1 MKWVMNQCGSV
12 YPERRRRLPDP
23 GDRPGADVVIY
34 DGSCGLCRGTVR
46 WLDRLDRGGR
56 LAFLPLQD
64 DRVARRYP
72 DLTLRELQKHVH
84 VVDTRGRRRKG
95 AGAVRYLA
103 RRLPA
108 LWPLAPLLHV
118 PGSMPLWHWLY
129 KQVSRRRH
137 VFDRPKCN

>member
-1 MKWVMNQCGSV
+1 MQHDDVLKRDDV
-12 YPERRRRLPDP
+12 RRMPDP
-23 GDRPGADVVIY
+23 DERPAADVVVY
-34 DGSCGLCRGTVR
+34 DGACRLCRGTTD

-64 DRVARRYP
+64 PRVPARYP
-72 DLTLRELQKHVH
+72 DLSQEELHKHVY
-84 VVDTRGRRRKG
+84 VIDRQGIRRKG

-129 KQVSRRRH
+129 DQVARRRRS
-137 VFDRPKCN
+137 FGS